1 MSRKHRKAL
10 KEEVRSYIYN
20 KPTKGFKTYML
31 TYGSELLYTI
41 ELPEWDTMN
50 KKEALYWINEHFSEE
65 GRTQVNN
72 VKKVNFF
79 RVA

>member
-10 KEEVRSYIYN
+10 KEEVRSYIYD
-20 KPTKGFKTYML
+20 KPEAGFKTYML

-65 GRTQVNN
+65 GRPQVNN
-72 VKKVNFF
+72 VEKVNYF